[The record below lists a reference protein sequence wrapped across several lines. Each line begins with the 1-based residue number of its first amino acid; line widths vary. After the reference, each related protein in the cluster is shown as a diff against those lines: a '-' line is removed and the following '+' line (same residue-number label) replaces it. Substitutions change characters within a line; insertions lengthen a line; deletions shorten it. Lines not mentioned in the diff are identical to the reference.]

1 MEPNNATRW
10 SDNCQLV
17 KPNRTFTET
26 SFAGLRERAQAMVTL
41 PYWGEVLA
49 RFRSVRWTIIG
60 LFVGAMVLNY
70 LSRAILGVAA
80 PTIMAE
86 QNISTAQYSWITGA
100 FQVGIM
106 LQPVCGY
113 LLDVIGLKVGLA
125 LFVGAWSL
133 LTMAHGLATGWLG
146 FAGLRGAL
154 GVVEGAA
161 QPAGMK
167 VVAQWFPARERGLAG
182 GIYNIGASFGALFA
196 PPLVA
201 WSIYHG
207 DWRFAFLVTGGLG
220 LVWLLP
226 WMFWYAPPSRQR
238 AIHAEERDLII
249 AGQEAQL
256 ASKSGRPVL
265 RRLLTRRNLWAIAS
279 ARFLADPVWGM
290 LSLWMP
296 LYLTKVRHFD
306 LTQIALFAW
315 LPFLAADL
323 GCLFGPA
330 IAAWLQRRGMHLL
343 DARRGAFTT
352 GAVLMTGMMFVTTV
366 ESPVAAV
373 ALLCLGGFA
382 HQTLS
387 VTVITM
393 SSDLFP
399 QEEVGTATGVAGMGA
414 NLGVLIFTLVLGS
427 LVDQVG
433 YQPFFIL
440 LGVVDL
446 VGALLLWTLIRK
458 PA

>member
-1 MEPNNATRW
+1 M
-10 SDNCQLV
+10 
-17 KPNRTFTET
+17 
-26 SFAGLRERAQAMVTL
+26 G
-41 PYWGEVLA
+41 G
-49 RFRSVRWTIIG
+49 FRHIRWTIIG
-60 LFVGAMVLNY
+60 RFVGATVLNY
-70 LSRAILGVAA
+70 LSRSILSVAA

-86 QNISTAQYSWITGA
+86 QSISTQEYSWITGA
-100 FQVGIM
+100 FQLGIM

-113 LLDVIGLKVGLA
+113 VLDLIGLKAGLA

-133 LTMAHGLATGWLG
+133 LTMAHGLATGWLSL
-146 FAGLRGAL
+146 AGLRGCL
-154 GVVEGAA
+154 GLVEGAA

-167 VVAQWFPARERGLAG
+167 VVAQWFPARERGLAA
-182 GIYNIGASFGALFA
+182 GIYNIGASFGAIFA

-201 WSIYHG
+201 WSIYQG
-207 DWRFAFLVTGGLG
+207 NWRLAFLITGGLG
-220 LVWLLP
+220 LVWLVP
-226 WMFWYAPPSRQR
+226 WLFWYAPPSRQR
-238 AIHAEERDLII
+238 AIHDDECKLIL
-249 AGQEAQL
+249 AGQEHEPAG
-256 ASKSGRPVL
+256 AIDRPVL
-265 RRLLTRRNLWAIAS
+265 RKLLRQRELWALAS

-306 LTQIALFAW
+306 LAQIALFAW

-330 IAAWLQRRGMHLL
+330 IAALLHRRGMHLI
-343 DARRGAFTT
+343 DARRASFTVGA
-352 GAVLMTGMMFVTTV
+352 ALMTGMIFVTMV
-366 ESPVAAV
+366 ESPVIAV

-387 VTVITM
+387 VSAITL
-393 SSDLFP
+393 SSDLFR
-399 QEEVGTATGVAGMGA
+399 QDEVGTATGVAGMAA
-414 NLGVLIFTLVLGS
+414 NLGVLIFTLVLGK

-446 VGALLLWTLIRK
+446 VGALSLWTLIRK

>member
-1 MEPNNATRW
+1 M
-10 SDNCQLV
+10 
-17 KPNRTFTET
+17 
-26 SFAGLRERAQAMVTL
+26 G
-41 PYWGEVLA
+41 
-49 RFRSVRWTIIG
+49 RFRSVRWTVIG
-60 LFVGAMVLNY
+60 LFVGATILNY
-70 LSRAILGVAA
+70 LSRSILGVAA

-86 QNISTAQYSWITGA
+86 QHISTAQYSWITGA
-100 FQVGIM
+100 FQLGIM
-106 LQPVCGY
+106 LQPLCGY
-113 LLDVIGLKVGLA
+113 ALDVIGLKIGLA
-125 LFVGAWSL
+125 LFVSAWSL

-146 FAGLRGAL
+146 FAGLRGCL
-154 GVVEGAA
+154 GLVEGAA

-167 VVAQWFPARERGLAG
+167 LVAQWFPARERGLAA

-201 WSIYHG
+201 WSVYNG
-207 DWRFAFLVTGGLG
+207 DWRLAFLITGGLG
-220 LVWLLP
+220 LAWLIP
-226 WMFWYAPPSRQR
+226 WIFWYAPPSRQR
-238 AIHAEERDLII
+238 AIHEDERILIQS
-249 AGQEAQL
+249 GQELQPTGAIH
-256 ASKSGRPVL
+256 RPVL
-265 RRLLTRRNLWAIAS
+265 RKLLRRRELWTIAS

-330 IAAWLQRRGMHLL
+330 VAAWAHRRGMRLI
-343 DARRGAFTT
+343 DARRTAFTVGAF
-352 GAVLMTGMMFVTTV
+352 LMTGMMFVSAV
-366 ESPVAAV
+366 ESAAVAV

-387 VTVITM
+387 VSAITM
-393 SSDLFP
+393 SSDIFP
-399 QEEVGTATGVAGMGA
+399 QNEVGTATGVAGMAA

>member
-1 MEPNNATRW
+1 M
-10 SDNCQLV
+10 
-17 KPNRTFTET
+17 
-26 SFAGLRERAQAMVTL
+26 G
-41 PYWGEVLA
+41 
-49 RFRSVRWTIIG
+49 I
-60 LFVGAMVLNY
+60 FVCAMVLNY
-70 LSRAILGVAA
+70 LSRSILGVAA

-86 QNISTAQYSWITGA
+86 QDMSAAEYSWITGA
-100 FQVGIM
+100 FQLGIM

-113 LLDVIGLKVGLA
+113 LLDVIGLKLGMV

-154 GVVEGAA
+154 GVVEGSG
-161 QPAGMK
+161 QPSGMK
-167 VVAQWFPARERGLAG
+167 LVSTWFPARERGLAG
-182 GIYNIGASFGALFA
+182 GIYNIGASFGALLA

-201 WSIYHG
+201 WAVYYH
-207 DWRFAFLVTGGLG
+207 DWRLAFLVTGGLG
-220 LVWLLP
+220 LVWLIP
-226 WMFWYAPPSRQR
+226 WLLWYAPPARHR
-238 AIHAEERDLII
+238 AISDPERALII
-249 AGQEAQL
+249 EGQEPEL
-256 ASKSGRPVL
+256 RASPGRPLL
-265 RRLLTRRNLWAIAS
+265 RRLLRRRELWAIAA

-296 LYLTKVRHFD
+296 LYLTTVRQFD

-330 IAAWLQRRGMHLL
+330 VAAFLHRRGMHLI
-343 DARRGAFTT
+343 DARRSAFTL
-352 GAVLMTGMMFVTTV
+352 GAVMMTGMMFVSAV
-366 ESPVAAV
+366 ESPVLAV

-399 QEEVGTATGVAGMGA
+399 QGEVGTATGVAGMAA

-440 LGVVDL
+440 LGVGDL
-446 VGALLLWTLIRK
+446 VGAVLLWTLIRK

>member
-1 MEPNNATRW
+1 MNE
-10 SDNCQLV
+10 
-17 KPNRTFTET
+17 
-26 SFAGLRERAQAMVTL
+26 
-41 PYWGEVLA
+41 
-49 RFRSVRWTIIG
+49 FRSIRWTLIG
-60 LFVGAMVLNY
+60 LFAGAMVLNY
-70 LSRAILGVAA
+70 LSRSILGVAA

-86 QNISTAQYSWITGA
+86 QHISSAQYSWVTGA
-100 FQVGIM
+100 FQLGIM
-106 LQPVCGY
+106 LQPLCGY
-113 LLDVIGLKVGLA
+113 VLDLLGLKIGLA

-133 LTMAHGLATGWLG
+133 LTMAHSLATGWQG
-146 FAGLRGAL
+146 FAALRGFL
-154 GVVEGAA
+154 GLAEGAA
-161 QPAGMK
+161 QPSGMK

-182 GIYNIGASFGALFA
+182 GIYNIGASFGAVFA

-201 WSIYHG
+201 WSIYKG
-207 DWRFAFLVTGGLG
+207 DWRFAFVVTGALG
-220 LVWLLP
+220 LVWLIAWL
-226 WMFWYAPPSRQR
+226 FWYAPPSRHR
-238 AIHAEERDLII
+238 AIQEEERELILS
-249 AGQEAQL
+249 GQEAHL
-256 ASKSGRPVL
+256 AATQGKPLLG
-265 RRLLTRRNLWAIAS
+265 RLLQRRELWAIAS

-306 LTQIALFAW
+306 LAQIALFAW

-330 IAAWLQRRGMHLL
+330 VAASLHRRGIDLI
-343 DARRGAFTT
+343 DARRAAFTL
-352 GAVLMTGMMFVTTV
+352 GALLMIGMMFVTAV

-399 QEEVGTATGVAGMGA
+399 QNEVGTVTGVAGMAA

-427 LVDQVG
+427 MVDRVG

-440 LGVVDL
+440 LGIVDL

>member
-1 MEPNNATRW
+1 MG
-10 SDNCQLV
+10 V
-17 KPNRTFTET
+17 
-26 SFAGLRERAQAMVTL
+26 
-41 PYWGEVLA
+41 
-49 RFRSVRWTIIG
+49 
-60 LFVGAMVLNY
+60 FVPALILNY
-70 LSRAILGVAA
+70 LSRSILGVAA

-86 QNISTAQYSWITGA
+86 QAISTAEYSWITGA
-100 FQVGIM
+100 FQLGIM

-113 LLDVIGLKVGLA
+113 ILDVIGLKLGMV
-125 LFVGAWSL
+125 LFVSAWSL

-146 FAGLRGAL
+146 FAGLRGVL
-154 GVVEGAA
+154 GMVEGSG

-167 VVAQWFPARERGLAG
+167 VVSEWFPARERGLAG
-182 GIYNIGASFGALFA
+182 GIYNIGASFGALLA

-201 WSIYHG
+201 WSIYNH
-207 DWRFAFLVTGGLG
+207 DWRAAFLITGGLG
-220 LVWLLP
+220 LVWVIP
-226 WMFWYAPPSRQR
+226 WLFWYAPPAKHR
-238 AIHAEERDLII
+238 AISDSERTLILE
-249 AGQEAQL
+249 GQEPAL
-256 ASKSGRPVL
+256 ADQKGRPVL
-265 RRLLTRRNLWAIAS
+265 RRLLRRRELWAIAA

-290 LSLWMP
+290 LSFWMP
-296 LYLTKVRHFD
+296 LYLVNVRNFD

-330 IAAWLQRRGMHLL
+330 VAAFLQRRGLHLI
-343 DARRGAFTT
+343 DARRGAFTV
-352 GAVLMTGMMFVTTV
+352 GAVLMTGMMFVTMV
-366 ESPVAAV
+366 ESPVLAV

-399 QEEVGTATGVAGMGA
+399 QSEVGTATGVAGMAA
-414 NLGVLIFTLVLGS
+414 NLGVLIFTLMLGS

-446 VGALLLWTLIRK
+446 AGALLLWTLIRK

>member
-1 MEPNNATRW
+1 M
-10 SDNCQLV
+10 V
-17 KPNRTFTET
+17 K
-26 SFAGLRERAQAMVTL
+26 
-41 PYWGEVLA
+41 
-49 RFRSVRWTIIG
+49 FRSIRWTIIS

-70 LSRAILGVAA
+70 LSRSILGVAA

-86 QNISTAQYSWITGA
+86 QDITTAHYSWITGA
-100 FQVGIM
+100 FQIGIM

-113 LLDVIGLKVGLA
+113 VLDIIGLKLGMA

-167 VVAQWFPARERGLAG
+167 VVAQWFPARERGFAAG
-182 GIYNIGASFGALFA
+182 LYNIGASFGAVFA

-207 DWRFAFLVTGGLG
+207 DWRLAFLITGGLG
-220 LVWLLP
+220 LIWIIPWL
-226 WMFWYAPPSRQR
+226 FWYAPPSRQR
-238 AIHAEERDLII
+238 AIGEDEREYIFSGQEPQAEETR
-249 AGQEAQL
+249 
-256 ASKSGRPVL
+256 GRPILSKLL
-265 RRLLTRRNLWAIAS
+265 RRRELWAIAS

-290 LSLWMP
+290 LSFWMP
-296 LYLTKVRHFD
+296 LYLVRVRGFD
-306 LTQIALFAW
+306 LKQIALFAW

-330 IAAWLQRRGMHLL
+330 VAAWLHRRGMHLI
-343 DARRGAFTT
+343 DARRAAFSVGA
-352 GAVLMTGMMFVTTV
+352 ALMTGMMFVGTV
-366 ESPVAAV
+366 ESPVLVV
-373 ALLCLGGFA
+373 ALFCLGGFA

-399 QEEVGTATGVAGMGA
+399 QNQVGTATGTAGMAA
-414 NLGVLIFTLVLGS
+414 NLGVLIFTLALGS
-427 LVDQVG
+427 LVDDIG
-433 YQPFFIL
+433 YRPFFIL

-458 PA
+458 PS

>member
-1 MEPNNATRW
+1 MG
-10 SDNCQLV
+10 V
-17 KPNRTFTET
+17 
-26 SFAGLRERAQAMVTL
+26 
-41 PYWGEVLA
+41 
-49 RFRSVRWTIIG
+49 
-60 LFVGAMVLNY
+60 FVPALILNY
-70 LSRAILGVAA
+70 LSRSILGVAA

-86 QNISTAQYSWITGA
+86 QAISTAEYSWITGA
-100 FQVGIM
+100 FQLGIM

-113 LLDVIGLKVGLA
+113 ILDVIGLKLGLV
-125 LFVGAWSL
+125 LFVSAWSL

-146 FAGLRGAL
+146 FAGLRGVL
-154 GVVEGAA
+154 GMVEGSG

-167 VVAQWFPARERGLAG
+167 VVSEWFPARERGLAG
-182 GIYNIGASFGALFA
+182 GIYNIGASFGALLA

-201 WSIYHG
+201 WSVYNH
-207 DWRFAFLVTGGLG
+207 DWRAAFLITGALG
-220 LVWLLP
+220 LIWVVPWL
-226 WMFWYAPPSRQR
+226 FWYAPPAQHR
-238 AIHAEERDLII
+238 AITDRERALILD
-249 AGQEAQL
+249 GQEPAL
-256 ASKSGRPVL
+256 AGKKGRPVL
-265 RRLLTRRNLWAIAS
+265 RQLLRRQELWAIAA

-290 LSLWMP
+290 LSFWMP
-296 LYLTKVRHFD
+296 LYLVNVRNFD

-330 IAAWLQRRGMHLL
+330 VAAYLHRRGMHLL
-343 DARRGAFTT
+343 DARRAAFTV
-352 GAVLMTGMMFVTTV
+352 GAVMMTGMMFVTMV
-366 ESPVAAV
+366 ESPVLAV

-399 QEEVGTATGVAGMGA
+399 QSEVWTATGVAGFAA
-414 NLGVLIFTLVLGS
+414 NGGVLIFTLTLGS

-446 VGALLLWTLIRK
+446 VGAALLWTLIRK